1 MKSWEGRCCVEGGT
15 QKPFDLT
22 LDHDDEEED
31 VDDKDFDQHPM
42 LRRKAVDSRR
52 GRRTMS
58 TSLCIIIWKTTMMT
72 I

>member
-1 MKSWEGRCCVEGGT
+1 MMRRRMMMMLMMINDK
-15 QKPFDLT
+15 
-22 LDHDDEEED
+22 D
-31 VDDKDFDQHPM
+31 VDRHPM

-58 TSLCIIIWKTTMMT
+58 TSLCIIIWKTKMMT

>member
-1 MKSWEGRCCVEGGT
+1 MMRRRRMLMMINDK
-15 QKPFDLT
+15 
-22 LDHDDEEED
+22 D
-31 VDDKDFDQHPM
+31 VDRHPM